1 MAEEWVKSAR
11 SEARVAFDA
20 RSEVEVELGTLK
32 ENHSKMA
39 EKLKE
44 IGRAHV

>member
-1 MAEEWVKSAR
+1 MAEKWVKSAH
-11 SEARVAFDA
+11 SEAKAAFNA

-39 EKLKE
+39 E
-44 IGRAHV
+44 